1 MILRKPLF
9 RKNYHF
15 FRCCFAMKIPECCEE
30 GGLQSA
36 GFSKGRTGQGQ
47 LEGLGAGGREGGLGA
62 GGRVE
67 GLGAGG
73 RVGGL
78 GAGGREGGL
87 GAGGREAEGV
97 TGLAMEEIQGETR
110 GFRYNNYKI
119 TLTLLFPKCY
129 RLISR

>member
-1 MILRKPLF
+1 
-9 RKNYHF
+9 
-15 FRCCFAMKIPECCEE
+15 MKISECCEE

-36 GFSKGRTGQGQ
+36 GFSKGRTGQREI
-47 LEGLGAGGREGGLGA
+47 EGLGAGGREGGPGA

-67 GLGAGG
+67 
-73 RVGGL
+73 GL

-97 TGLAMEEIQGETR
+97 TGLAMEERQGQTR

>member
-1 MILRKPLF
+1 
-9 RKNYHF
+9 
-15 FRCCFAMKIPECCEE
+15 MKIPECCEE

-87 GAGGREAEGV
+87 GAGGREGGLGAGGREAEGV

-119 TLTLLFPKCY
+119 SLTLLFPKCF

>member
-1 MILRKPLF
+1 
-9 RKNYHF
+9 
-15 FRCCFAMKIPECCEE
+15 MKISECCEE

-36 GFSKGRTGQGQ
+36 GFSKGRTGQRE
-47 LEGLGAGGREGGLGA
+47 LE
-62 GGRVE
+62 
-67 GLGAGG
+67 
-73 RVGGL
+73 GL

-97 TGLAMEEIQGETR
+97 TGLAMEERQGQTR

>member
-1 MILRKPLF
+1 
-9 RKNYHF
+9 
-15 FRCCFAMKIPECCEE
+15 MKIPECCGE
-30 GGLQSA
+30 GDLQSA

-62 GGRVE
+62 GGR
-67 GLGAGG
+67 
-73 RVGGL
+73 
-78 GAGGREGGL
+78 
-87 GAGGREAEGV
+87 EAEGG
-97 TGLAMEEIQGETR
+97 TGLAMEEIQGQTR

>member
-1 MILRKPLF
+1 
-9 RKNYHF
+9 
-15 FRCCFAMKIPECCEE
+15 MKIPECCEE

-62 GGRVE
+62 GGR
-67 GLGAGG
+67 
-73 RVGGL
+73 
-78 GAGGREGGL
+78 EGGI

-97 TGLAMEEIQGETR
+97 TGLAMEERQGQTR